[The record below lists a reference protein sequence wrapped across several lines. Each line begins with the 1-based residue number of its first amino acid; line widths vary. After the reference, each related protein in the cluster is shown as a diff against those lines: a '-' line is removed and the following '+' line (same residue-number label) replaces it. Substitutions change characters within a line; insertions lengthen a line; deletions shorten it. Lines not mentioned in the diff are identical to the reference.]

1 MKLCLMLTTS
11 QFLKSFYSERTGL
24 VFSEFFSI
32 IEQGKNQTRI
42 IEKDISKT
50 NKRIAILIIS
60 TITLFLVINLF
71 SDNVL
76 AGEIFK
82 VIAPNSYKK
91 GQKDSRIYWFDK
103 LAKDEGLPI
112 HVASG
117 WSYLSEEQYEG
128 MLFLY
133 K

>member
-1 MKLCLMLTTS
+1 MLCFRK
-11 QFLKSFYSERTGL
+11 Q
-24 VFSEFFSI
+24 
-32 IEQGKNQTRI
+32 N
-42 IEKDISKT
+42 

>member
-1 MKLCLMLTTS
+1 MLCFRK
-11 QFLKSFYSERTGL
+11 Q
-24 VFSEFFSI
+24 
-32 IEQGKNQTRI
+32 N
-42 IEKDISKT
+42 
-50 NKRIAILIIS
+50 NKRIAIIIIS
-60 TITLFLVINLF
+60 MITLFLVINWF

-103 LAKDEGLPI
+103 LAKEDGLPI

-117 WSYLSEEQYEG
+117 WSYLSEEQYES
-128 MLFLY
+128 M
-133 K
+133 

>member
-1 MKLCLMLTTS
+1 MLCFRK
-11 QFLKSFYSERTGL
+11 Q
-24 VFSEFFSI
+24 
-32 IEQGKNQTRI
+32 N
-42 IEKDISKT
+42 
-50 NKRIAILIIS
+50 NKRIAIIIIS
-60 TITLFLVINLF
+60 MITLFLVINWF

-103 LAKDEGLPI
+103 LAKEEGLPI

-117 WSYLSEEQYEG
+117 WSYLSEEQYES
-128 MLFLY
+128 MY
-133 K
+133 VIS